1 MILSDIDI
9 ERALREGRILID
21 PAPDL
26 ATQLGSCS
34 IDLRLG
40 YEFVVADDRRT
51 LGPAET
57 EILLPRGFVLGAT
70 LETVTLPH
78 DLAGRLEGR
87 SSLARQGIIVHGTAG
102 LIAPGSHGVIVLEFA
117 NLGPKAV
124 ELRPGDRI
132 CALAFEPLSTPSARP
147 YRGQFHGQRAP

>member
-1 MILSDIDI
+1 MILSDADI
-9 ERALREGRILID
+9 ERALKTGRIVID

-26 ATQLGSCS
+26 ALQLGPCS

-40 YEFVVADDRRT
+40 YEFVVGDDRRT
-51 LGPAET
+51 LGPGDT
-57 EILLPRGFVLGAT
+57 QVLLPRGFVLGAT
-70 LETVTLPH
+70 LEAVTLPD

-102 LIAPGSHGVIVLEFA
+102 LIAPGAHGVIVLEFA

-124 ELRPGDRI
+124 VLRPGERI
-132 CALAFEPLSTPSARP
+132 CALAFEPLTTPSARP
-147 YRGQFHGQRAP
+147 YRGQYHGQLAP